1 METQLGQIPCSVEQ
15 FVQTIFLLREDRKA
29 RVRELGF
36 ASMLSIPEV
45 KLRKSLLRSIIE
57 CYDPIEDKVTFE
69 SGQSFSVL
77 PPDVDIIM
85 GLPNM
90 GNLVQTDV
98 NIITPEDIPAKFK
111 TRYNADG
118 ICIRDLVSIMYEDA
132 PPNDDFNRSFVLY
145 LMGTILAPVSRDR
158 IPIIPTAP
166 DSPTQRSCT
175 HPDQTFHLFR
185 LIIQPC
191 TKQMADRPML
201 VQISCE
207 KDDSPNRFSK
217 GTVKEEV
224 LDSLIPIRADIFL
237 TTFPI
242 FPS

>member
-1 METQLGQIPCSVEQ
+1 
-15 FVQTIFLLREDRKA
+15 VQTIFLLREDRKA
-29 RVRELGF
+29 RVGELGF

-77 PPDVDIIM
+77 PTDVDIIM

-132 PPNDDFNRSFVLY
+132 PPDDDFNRSFVLY

-158 IPIIPTAP
+158 IPISFYSVVQDVSSIRYFNWNEFTLRFLKTDIAKLKGGI
-166 DSPTQRSCT
+166 
-175 HPDQTFHLFR
+175 HLTRWPFGNLAMLQVR
-185 LIIQPC
+185 LC
-191 TKQMADRPML
+191 F
-201 VQISCE
+201 C
-207 KDDSPNRFSK
+207 NRHCKFA
-217 GTVKEEV
+217 
-224 LDSLIPIRADIFL
+224 L
-237 TTFPI
+237 
-242 FPS
+242 